1 MCKRGIAR
9 YIRSLGAVEA
19 AGVCPDTT
27 TFWIVGFQRKKNFV
41 KRISPANRAS
51 QAHKNNPFNNN
62 LLPRQVL
69 FNERHVF

>member
-1 MCKRGIAR
+1 MSTRRIAR

-19 AGVCPDTT
+19 AGVRPDTS

-51 QAHKNNPFNNN
+51 PAHKNNLFNNN

-69 FNERHVF
+69 FNETHVF